1 VLGGAKLIQQI
12 KLTKL
17 IVLAVLG
24 LLQFNIANAESALG
38 CLIEPE
44 QIAEVGSQV
53 IGVADTVLVERG
65 DFVRKGQ
72 ILAMLKSDLERANL
86 QVAKTRSQFEADVK
100 TAQANLYL
108 AQLTEKR
115 GEALVTQK
123 FISQQAL
130 DKSRAETT
138 VAEQKVVFAKEQL
151 KLSDGELEIAKAQL
165 NMRAI
170 RSPIDGIIAERYVW
184 PGERVEE
191 KALFRVAKI
200 NPLRVEIVAPIALY
214 GSIEK
219 NSYITVTPNL
229 PNSTP
234 LQAKVVR
241 VDKLIDGASNTFRV
255 RAQIKNA
262 NSEIPSGLRC
272 KASLQ
277 GMESPAENTE
287 VTTEEIVAPAVK
299 KTEVKKTFKKV
310 L

>member
-1 VLGGAKLIQQI
+1 MIDQLRLKVKITA
-12 KLTKL
+12 
-17 IVLAVLG
+17 LAVFG
-24 LLQFNIANAESALG
+24 ILQFNFAHAESALG

-53 IGVADTVLVERG
+53 IGVADKVLVERG

-72 ILAMLKSDLERANL
+72 ILATLKSDLERANL

-130 DKSRAETT
+130 DKSKAETS
-138 VAEQKVVFAKEQL
+138 VAEQKVIFAKEQL
-151 KLSDGELEIAKAQL
+151 KLSDGELEIAKAQM
-165 NMRAI
+165 NMREI

-191 KALFRVAKI
+191 KPLFRVAKI
-200 NPLRVEIVAPIALY
+200 NPLRVEIVAPLALY
-214 GSIEK
+214 GTIEK

-229 PNSTP
+229 PNSVP
-234 LQAKVVR
+234 LEAKVVM

-262 NSEIPSGLRC
+262 DSEIPSGLRC

-277 GMESPAENTE
+277 GLESTAANTT
-287 VTTEEIVAPAVK
+287 VPTEEIIAPTIK
-299 KTEVKKTFKKV
+299 KPAVKKTFKKV